1 MLIMQR
7 KTPSGFACLI
17 ELDTDDRLKTEEW
30 VANNTVGNTVPFKI
44 PYIFTFQHMDKNE
57 QHGFLHSSAFFYQ
70 IDFVSQ
76 RELRQ
81 FILWATFT
89 NIVIVSATHE
99 V

>member
-17 ELDTDDRLKTEEW
+17 ELDTNQRLETEQW
-30 VANNTVGNTVPFKI
+30 VVSNIAAGAMPFKN

-57 QHGFLHSSAFFYQ
+57 QHEFMQSSAFFYQ
-70 IDFVSQ
+70 IDFSSQ
-76 RELRQ
+76 RQLRQ
-81 FILWATFT
+81 FVLWATFT
-89 NIVIVSATHE
+89 NIVTVSATHE